1 MIKMSKEAITIVIIK
16 LVIGLFYFS
25 PHYYR
30 YQYGRQIE
38 NMVRISKKESTQTV
52 NVLTSEFCLYC
63 RCWPCC
69 LIPFCVEGCK
79 DVIHTCPNCQAQ
91 VGVYRRM

>member
-25 PHYYR
+25 PRYYR

-38 NMVRISKKESTQTV
+38 NMVRINKEEFTKIV
-52 NVLTSEFCLYC
+52 NVLIY
-63 RCWPCC
+63 
-69 LIPFCVEGCK
+69 
-79 DVIHTCPNCQAQ
+79 PNCECSDLWVLSPLQ
-91 VGVYRRM
+91 VLAMLSDTFLCGGV